1 MKAFE
6 YEIVP
11 PERLIKFDNSPDFEG
26 KARVTP
32 LPSAVLGL
40 SGSVHPC
47 RRA

>member
-11 PERLIKFDNSPDFEG
+11 PERLIKFDNSLDFEG